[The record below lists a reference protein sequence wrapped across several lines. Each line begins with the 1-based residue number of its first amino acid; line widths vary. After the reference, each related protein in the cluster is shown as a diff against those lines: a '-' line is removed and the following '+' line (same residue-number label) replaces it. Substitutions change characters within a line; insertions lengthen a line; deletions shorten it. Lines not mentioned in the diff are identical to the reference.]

1 MQVHQLEVSYKDLK
15 ENRLTWTKGMVIQMI
30 RHGTGL
36 RDVSK
41 IKLTRLGDRA
51 RDREKRSREGHP
63 AWI

>member
-1 MQVHQLEVSYKDLK
+1 
-15 ENRLTWTKGMVIQMI
+15 MVIQMI